1 MSLNEGY
8 EDENAEHQPSHD
20 DRDHKGHVPLDS
32 RLHPDAPPS
41 PLSVGRRG
49 MEIVAK
55 SFPVELTSS
64 STVFEGISKEIG
76 MPIRTVRR
84 SAARIKAWEEGG
96 LEDLPAE
103 ATAKA
108 RVREA
113 KAEARKEEDRKLLR
127 KFLH

>member
-1 MSLNEGY
+1 
-8 EDENAEHQPSHD
+8 
-20 DRDHKGHVPLDS
+20 
-32 RLHPDAPPS
+32 
-41 PLSVGRRG
+41 
-49 MEIVAK
+49 
-55 SFPVELTSS
+55 
-64 STVFEGISKEIG
+64 

-113 KAEARKEEDRKLLR
+113 KAEARREKDRKLLR
-127 KFLH
+127 KFLIDPEAYEGRVRVRLAGIEERKRKYGHGRGD